1 MTQERRQLGSLGEAL
16 AAELLRAQGYKIVA
30 RNVRTPLGEIDL
42 VARQG
47 EALVFI
53 EVKLRRSLRF
63 GTPGEAVTARKQQRL
78 RRAAQY
84 YLMKHPHKAENIRF
98 DVIAILW
105 QGDQPQIEI
114 IPAAF

>member
-1 MTQERRQLGSLGEAL
+1 MTQERRQLGRLGEAL
-16 AAELLRAQGYKIVA
+16 AAELLETHGYKIVA

-47 EALVFI
+47 KTLVFI
-53 EVKLRRSLRF
+53 EVKLRRSLQF
-63 GTPGEAVTARKQQRL
+63 GTPAEAVTLRKQQRL
-78 RRAAQY
+78 RRAAQF
-84 YLMKHPHKAENIRF
+84 YLMQYPQQAESIRF

-105 QGDQPQIEI
+105 QGDRPQIDI